1 MAPSAPTT
9 STNTTFNTQFGFGWI
24 EVSSTDIPSI
34 SVKGST
40 LFTRLPPKQRVTQ
53 FKQRYPHFQAI
64 HESQRRDHYNDI
76 ADAYANEDHLLPP
89 NPKVIPDVFMTPLW
103 DDIDPIDRDI
113 RNTE

>member
-1 MAPSAPTT
+1 MFIQMAPSAPTT

-64 HESQRRDHYNDI
+64 HESQRRKLKINNHHI
-76 ADAYANEDHLLPP
+76 WRL
-89 NPKVIPDVFMTPLW
+89 
-103 DDIDPIDRDI
+103 IDSSISSKSLSVSSRH
-113 RNTE
+113 TQETTTTT